1 MDVYFFLPGE
11 PDLEPLRQLDP
22 DLDWRRFVRGEHAWI
37 LQTYLRL
44 HALGHPVELVSTPPN
59 EGLVVYHAK
68 HARLLLRHRRR
79 LGRAVLLAVRGDLH
93 EPASADFQVLQNG
106 LEADGTSRFHVPHW
120 RQPGLV
126 PRDPARGTEVRR
138 IAFKGYRQ
146 NLHPAFAAPA
156 WQAAVEREGLEW
168 VVDATRFEKART
180 DPDELRWHDF
190 RDVDLVLAV
199 RPPGR
204 SLHPNKPATKLYN
217 AWTAGVPALLGS
229 EAAYRELRT
238 GELDYLE
245 VDTPEAALA
254 AIRRLRAEP
263 RLYQAMVQRGPE
275 RAQRFTPAAIGA
287 EWTDLLWR
295 RLPVLADGRP
305 LQRCP
310 RSLRPLVRRLQRAL
324 GRRAG

>member
-11 PDLEPLRQLDP
+11 LSLDPLRRLDP
-22 DLDWRRFVRGEHAWI
+22 DLDWRHFVRGEHAWI

-44 HALGHPVELVSTPPN
+44 HALGRPVELVSTPPDH
-59 EGLVVYHAK
+59 GLIVYHAK

-79 LGRAVLLAVRGDLH
+79 LGRAVLIGVRGDLH
-93 EPASADFQVLQNG
+93 EPASADFQILQNG
-106 LEADGTSRFHVPHW
+106 LEADGTSRFYVPHW

-126 PRDPARGTEVRR
+126 PRDPARGTEIRR
-138 IAFKGYRQ
+138 IE
-146 NLHPAFAAPA
+146 
-156 WQAAVEREGLEW
+156 AVEREGLEW
-168 VVDATRFEKART
+168 VVDATRFEKVQT
-180 DPDELRWHDF
+180 DPSALLWHDF

-263 RLYQAMVQRGPE
+263 RLYQAMVQHGQE
-275 RAQRFTPAAIGA
+275 RSQAFTPAAISA

-295 RLPVLADGRP
+295 RIPALAGARP